1 MRIFCF
7 LVLFYFC
14 FFKLHNF
21 EIDDSFNRRIY
32 AFNRGFDKSFL
43 NPTLTIYIKVCPSF
57 LDRSFE
63 TFFKNMTEFNNIFF
77 LFVASN
83 FNDVINNFYRFFLN
97 FYFGF
102 FGFVDIASF
111 YGKNYI
117 NFDFQTY
124 LFSSGFRD
132 IVYFTTPIIGPS
144 TLNFNLG
151 LLFSSF
157 VNPFFYFFDGLFFYY
172 FIEILN
178 KKSVVFFDVNF
189 FHNVM
194 LDGYIFLKD
203 IYIQNLESI
212 FHFNI
217 DNFLVDPPD

>member
-1 MRIFCF
+1 MRFFCF

-14 FFKLHNF
+14 FSKLPDIK
-21 EIDDSFNRRIY
+21 IDDSFNRRTY

-43 NPTLTIYIKVCPSF
+43 NPILTIYIKVCPSF
-57 LDRSFE
+57 LDKNFDS
-63 TFFKNMTEFNNIFF
+63 FFKTMTEFNNVFF
-77 LFVASN
+77 LFIAAN
-83 FNDVINNFYRFFLN
+83 FQEIVNNFYRFFLN

-102 FGFVDIASF
+102 FGFFDFASF
-111 YGKNYI
+111 YNKNYI

-124 LFSSGFRD
+124 LFYSGFKD
-132 IVYFTTPIIGPS
+132 IVYFVTPIVGPS
-144 TLNFNLG
+144 TLHFNFG
-151 LLFSSF
+151 LMLSNFI
-157 VNPFFYFFDGLFFYY
+157 NPFFYFFDYLFFYY
-172 FIEILN
+172 FLEILN

-212 FHFNI
+212 FHFDV